1 VEKNTGI
8 AACVAVIFTLSL
20 NLSPVFAAAVADLP
34 GMSGFV
40 KVITFGRYIVNDK
53 GYQANIKT
61 PKIEGLLDKDLQDK
75 LNKDFKDYADAIII
89 GFENDMA
96 ELKKEYPGEEVNMG
110 VDSGYEIKTNNDDTL
125 VIDIY
130 YVNTVGSSSTT
141 HKFYTIDKK
150 TKTLVT
156 LPTMFKSGS
165 DYVTIL
171 SKYIAAEMKRQNEA
185 SEYPLYWDDESAF
198 KKIKENQSFYIN
210 KDGKLV
216 ICFDKYDVGPG
227 STGCPEFVIPNEV
240 IKDIIK

>member
-1 VEKNTGI
+1 KR
-8 AACVAVIFTLSL
+8 
-20 NLSPVFAAAVADLP
+20 VADFHRL
-34 GMSGFV
+34 
-40 KVITFGRYIVNDK
+40 VI
-53 GYQANIKT
+53 AH
-61 PKIEGLLDKDLQDK
+61 
-75 LNKDFKDYADAIII
+75 
-89 GFENDMA
+89 A
-96 ELKKEYPGEEVNMG
+96 ERT
-110 VDSGYEIKTNNDDTL
+110 IKTNNDNTL

-130 YVNTVGSSSTT
+130 YVNIVASSSTT
-141 HKFYTIDKK
+141 HKFFTINKK

-227 STGCPEFVIPNEV
+227 STGCPEFVIPDEV
-240 IKDIIK
+240 IKDILK